1 VTAVAAFT
9 YPWDV
14 LGDPAAPVRLGELGA
29 DTAVLAA
36 AYHSVTAVTP
46 RHPLYRVVHAPHS
59 AVYYPPEPSRW
70 GSAALRPV
78 PQRWCGTADA
88 YGQAA
93 RQLRDAGLD
102 VHAWVV
108 LAHNSLLAAAHPEHA
123 VRNAYGD
130 SLGWALCIAQA
141 EVRAYAAALAAEA
154 AVQPGTSGV
163 ELESC
168 GWYGHAHLHAHD
180 KTGGVPFGEAAQ
192 YLLSLCFCPA
202 CHDGYASWGGD
213 PGKLRVAVRDALEPL
228 WRGNGDGGDGWA
240 AVQDL
245 LGAELAGATLR
256 HRLAAARSLRQEVIA
271 AVRAEAGPGCRI
283 VLHADPAPYRAG
295 ANPGLVAEDVLG
307 RAVLGRAV
315 LGGGLPARADGLVVP
330 ATAVSRM
337 AAACRR
343 AGLPPAAVLAANHQ
357 IVSGMGGDGDFTV
370 PPEATEIRLY
380 HPGLASDRDLRAA
393 AVSVARYLAT
403 RDDSVPGAGA

>member
-1 VTAVAAFT
+1 VTAVAAFA

-14 LGDPAAPVRLGELGA
+14 LGDPAAAARLRELGA

-46 RHPLYRVVHAPHS
+46 RHPLHRVVRAPHS
-59 AVYYPPEPSRW
+59 AVYYPPDPARW
-70 GSAALRPV
+70 GTATLRPA

-93 RQLRDAGLD
+93 RQLRDAGLA

-108 LAHNSLLAAAHPEHA
+108 VAHNSRLAAAHPEHA

-130 SLGWALCIAQA
+130 SLGWALCVAQPQ
-141 EVRAYAAALAAEA
+141 VRGYAAALAAEA
-154 AVQPGTSGV
+154 AAQPGTSGV

-180 KTGGVPFGEAAQ
+180 KTGGVPFGEAGQ

-202 CHDGYASWGGD
+202 CHDGYASLGAD
-213 PGKLRVAVRDALEPL
+213 PGKLRAAVRDALEPL
-228 WRGNGDGGDGWA
+228 WRGNGADGDDWA
-240 AVQDL
+240 AVRRL

-256 HRLAAARSLRQEVIA
+256 HRLAAARALQHEVIA
-271 AVRAEAGPGCRI
+271 AVRAEAGERCRI
-283 VLHADPAPYRAG
+283 VLHADPAPYRTG
-295 ANPGLVAEDVLG
+295 ANPGLAAEAG
-307 RAVLGRAV
+307 P
-315 LGGGLPARADGLVVP
+315 GGDPPARADGLVVP
-330 ATAVSRM
+330 AALVSRM
-337 AAACRR
+337 AAACPR
-343 AGLPPAAVLAANHQ
+343 AMLPHAAVLAANHQ
-357 IVSGMGGDGDFTV
+357 IVSGMGGGGDFTV
-370 PPEATEIRLY
+370 PAEATEIRLY
-380 HPGLASDRDLRAA
+380 HPGLASDGDLRSA

-403 RDDSVPGAGA
+403 R

>member
-1 VTAVAAFT
+1 VTAVAAFA

-14 LGDPAAPVRLGELGA
+14 LGDPAAPARLRELGA

-36 AYHSVTAVTP
+36 AYHSATALTP
-46 RHPLYRVVHAPHS
+46 RHPVHRVVHAPHS
-59 AVYYPPEPSRW
+59 AVYYPPDPARW
-70 GSAALRPV
+70 GAAALRPV

-108 LAHNSLLAAAHPEHA
+108 VAHSSRLGAAHPGHA

-130 SLGWALCIAQA
+130 RLSWALCIAQPQ
-141 EVRAYAAALAAEA
+141 VRAYAAALAAEA

-168 GWYGHAHLHAHD
+168 GWYGYAHLHAHD
-180 KTGGVPFGEAAQ
+180 KTGGVPLGEAAT

-202 CHDGYASWGGD
+202 CNDGYATRGAD
-213 PGKLRVAVRDALEPL
+213 PARLRVAVRDALEPV
-228 WRGNGDGGDGWA
+228 WRGDGGDGDGVHGWA

-245 LGAELAGATLR
+245 LGAELASASLR
-256 HRLAAARSLRQEVIA
+256 HRLAAALALQQEVIA

-283 VLHADPAPYRAG
+283 MLHADPVPYRTG
-295 ANPGLVAEDVLG
+295 ANPGVVADDVLG
-307 RAVLGRAV
+307 GD
-315 LGGGLPARADGLVVP
+315 LPARADGLVVP
-330 ATAVSRM
+330 AAAVSRM
-337 AAACRR
+337 AGAGPR
-343 AGLPPAAVLAANHQ
+343 AGRLAAGGLAAPVLAAPVLAANHQ
-357 IVSGMGGDGDFTV
+357 IVSGMGGGDFAV

-380 HPGLASDRDLRAA
+380 HPGLASDWDLRTA

-403 RDDSVPGAGA
+403 R